1 MRVLA
6 AVDRGDP
13 YAEVSRLLFGVSLAT
28 IGRATRG
35 ANARDRGGGGGREAL
50 AGQDPKHLQERRG
63 AARPVGATGGAPPRG
78 DAGAPPRAVGRARRS
93 GGQRGDDEPGD
104 PPLRVDLQAKTV
116 AASER
121 DYEEARAR
129 GREGVAALDPR
140 RLLVFV
146 DECGSNVGLAPLRAR
161 APKGER
167 AHGKTPR
174 NRGKNT
180 TTLLLASMG
189 AGGMCGAFPG
199 RRGRYDQGGGVRGL
213 RWAGLSPVALVWRG
227 GRGDGQPLGAQGR

>member
-1 MRVLA
+1 M
-6 AVDRGDP
+6 
-13 YAEVSRLLFGVSLAT
+13 T
-28 IGRATRG
+28 
-35 ANARDRGGGGGREAL
+35 
-50 AGQDPKHLQERRG
+50 
-63 AARPVGATGGAPPRG
+63 
-78 DAGAPPRAVGRARRS
+78 
-93 GGQRGDDEPGD
+93 
-104 PPLRVDLQAKTV
+104 
-116 AASER
+116 ASER
-121 DYEEARAR
+121 DDEEARAAW
-129 GREGVAALDPR
+129 REGVAALDPK

-199 RRGRYDQGGGVRGL
+199 RRGRYDQGGGVRGP
-213 RWAGLSPVALVWRG
+213 RWGLVLAPSLSSGEEVVVMDNLSGHKGDRVRELEEEARGWEVSYCCPHTRRRTSRRWRRPSRSSQGAATPGGPPGTHEGDAPRRRSSKRSGERSRRSRWRTREAGSATAATRSLSHCENR
-227 GRGDGQPLGAQGR
+227 

>member
-1 MRVLA
+1 M
-6 AVDRGDP
+6 
-13 YAEVSRLLFGVSLAT
+13 
-28 IGRATRG
+28 
-35 ANARDRGGGGGREAL
+35 
-50 AGQDPKHLQERRG
+50 
-63 AARPVGATGGAPPRG
+63 GATGGAPPRG

-121 DYEEARAR
+121 DDEEARAAW
-129 GREGVAALDPR
+129 REGVAALDPR
-140 RLLVFV
+140 RLVFV

-167 AHGKTPR
+167 AHHGKTPR

-180 TTLLLASMG
+180 TTLLASMG
-189 AGGMCGAFPG
+189 AGGMLWGLPWPSREVRP
-199 RRGRYDQGGGVRGL
+199 RRCSR
-213 RWAGLSPVALVWRG
+213 PT
-227 GRGDGQPLGAQGR
+227 LGWS